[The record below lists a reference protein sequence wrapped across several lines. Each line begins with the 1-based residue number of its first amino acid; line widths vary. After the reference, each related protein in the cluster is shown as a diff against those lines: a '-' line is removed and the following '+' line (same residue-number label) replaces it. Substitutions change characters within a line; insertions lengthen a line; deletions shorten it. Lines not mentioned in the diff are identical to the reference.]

1 MNIGWNFPGNNNGQI
16 NGISEAGIETFK
28 GALIAS
34 LTREICQNSLDAV
47 LKESN
52 KPVRIEFDLASILSE
67 EVPGYSDLQDAIQ
80 GCYDFWKAANN
91 EKAVKFFHKAVEL
104 INQEEIKILRISDYN
119 TEGLTG
125 SDKEYS
131 SPWQNL
137 VKSNG
142 VSDKGASAG
151 GSFGIGKAAPFAC
164 SGIRTVFY
172 RTLDKDGI
180 RAAQGIARL
189 VSYRRAV
196 SDTETELT
204 TGIGYY
210 GNMDRNTCLSV
221 IEALDRLHIR
231 DRSGTDLFI
240 LGFEDQ
246 DNWQEAMITELLEG
260 FMLAFYR
267 GKLEVKVGEI
277 EITKNTL
284 PKMMEYY
291 KENAKTA
298 YDYYRV
304 MVAENA
310 QIFGMSFENMGIVN
324 LRVLVE
330 EGLNRKVLIS
340 RESGMKLFDKN
351 RISSSIQFSGVLD
364 MEGEAL
370 NGFFRKMESPQHN
383 AWEDDRYEEDP
394 AKAKKLRLALYKWIK
409 DTIIEIGQCVG
420 GDEMDAEGVGD
431 LLPDYFEYQN
441 QNGEDTEETISDTTK
456 EWKVKIASKPT
467 SIKEQDIEGDSIEGE
482 EVDYGDIQDGGET
495 SQDTPHGEPNDTT
508 GGRGDHVDVGPGEG
522 DRPFMVSKQV
532 KTHKMRLFMS
542 NRSQKEYTLTFTPG
556 APIKQGYL
564 EIYIAGEQGN
574 MEVNIQSA
582 WQVSGN
588 KQTLSCNK
596 HQIEL
601 KNLEK
606 GVAEKITFKLQED
619 EIYSLE
625 VKLYAREI

>member
-16 NGISEAGIETFK
+16 NGISEVGIETFK
-28 GALIAS
+28 GALIES
-34 LTREICQNSLDAV
+34 LTREVCQNSLDAV
-47 LKESN
+47 LKGSN
-52 KPVRIEFDLASILSE
+52 EPVRLEFDLVSVSSE
-67 EVPGYSDLQDAIQ
+67 EVPGYGELKNAIQ
-80 GCYDFWKAANN
+80 GCYDFWKALNN
-91 EKAVKFFHKAVEL
+91 EKAIKFFTKAVEL
-104 INQEEIKILRISDYN
+104 INRNEIKILRVSDYN

-142 VSDKGASAG
+142 VSDKGALAG

-172 RTLDKDGI
+172 RTLDKEGI

-189 VSYRRAV
+189 VSYRKQV

-210 GNMDRNTCLSV
+210 GDMEKNTCLPA

-231 DRSGTDLFI
+231 DKSGTDLFI
-240 LGFEDQ
+240 LGFEGHN
-246 DNWQEAMITELLEG
+246 NWQEDMIIELLEG

-267 GKLEVKVGEI
+267 GKLEVKVGEV
-277 EITKNTL
+277 EITRSTL
-284 PKMMEYY
+284 PKIMECY

-304 MVAENA
+304 MIAENA
-310 QIFGMSFENMGIVN
+310 QIFSMPFENMGTVN
-324 LRVLVE
+324 LRVLLE
-330 EGLNRKVLIS
+330 DGLNRKVLIS

-351 RISSSIQFSGVLD
+351 RISSTIQFSGVLD

-383 AWEDDRYEEDP
+383 AWEDDRYEENP

-409 DTIIEIGQCVG
+409 ETIIEIGQCVG

-431 LLPDYFEYQN
+431 LLPDYFQYQN
-441 QNGEDTEETISDTTK
+441 QNGEETEETISDTTK
-456 EWKVKIASKPT
+456 EWNVKIASKPA
-467 SIKEQDIEGDSIEGE
+467 SIKDQDTEGNSIEGE
-482 EVDYGDIQDGGET
+482 DIDYGDMIDEGEA
-495 SQDTPHGEPNDTT
+495 SQDVPHGEPNDIA
-508 GGRGDHVDVGPGEG
+508 GGQGDKVEAGPGDG
-522 DRPFMVSKQV
+522 DRPFIVSKQV
-532 KTHKMRLFMS
+532 RTHKMRLFMS
-542 NRSQKEYTLTFTPG
+542 NRSQQEYNLTFIPSES
-556 APIKQGYL
+556 IKQGYL
-564 EIYIAGEQGN
+564 EIHIAGEQGN

-582 WQVSGN
+582 WQISGN
-588 KQTLSCNK
+588 KQTISCNK
-596 HQIEL
+596 NRVQL
-601 KNLEK
+601 KNLIK
-606 GVAEKITFKLQED
+606 GTAEKITFKLQED

-625 VKLYAREI
+625 VKLYASEV

>member
-34 LTREICQNSLDAV
+34 LTREICQNSLDAA
-47 LKESN
+47 LKESK
-52 KPVRIEFDLASILSE
+52 KPVRIEFDLIATSSN
-67 EVPGYSDLQDAIQ
+67 EVPGYSDLKEAIQ
-80 GCYDFWKAANN
+80 GCYDFWKSLNN
-91 EKAVKFFHKAVEL
+91 EKAIKFFTKAVAL
-104 INQEEIKILRISDYN
+104 INQNKINILRISDYN

-142 VSDKGASAG
+142 VSNKGASAG

-172 RTLDKDGI
+172 RTLDKEGI

-189 VSYRRAV
+189 VSYQRV
-196 SDTETELT
+196 ISDTETELT

-210 GNMDRNTCLSV
+210 GNMEKNTCLPV
-221 IEALDRLHIR
+221 IETLDRLHIR
-231 DRSGTDLFI
+231 DKSGTDLFI
-240 LGFEDQ
+240 VGFEDQ
-246 DNWQEAMITELLEG
+246 NNWQEAMITELLES

-277 EITKNTL
+277 EITQSTL
-284 PKMMEYY
+284 ARVIEDY

-304 MVAENA
+304 MTAKDTQV
-310 QIFGMSFENMGIVN
+310 FSTPFENMGVVN
-324 LRVLVE
+324 LRVLLE
-330 EGLNRKVLIS
+330 DGLNRKVLIS

-364 MEGEAL
+364 MEGEVL

-383 AWEDDRYEEDP
+383 AWEDDRYEENP

-409 DTIIEIGQCVG
+409 DTIIQIGQCIG
-420 GDEMDAEGVGD
+420 GDEIDAEGVGD
-431 LLPDYFEYQN
+431 LLPDYFQYQN
-441 QNGEDTEETISDTTK
+441 QKGEETEETISDMTK
-456 EWKVKIASKPT
+456 EWSVKIASKPT
-467 SIKEQDIEGDSIEGE
+467 SIKEHEPEGKSVEGE
-482 EVDYGDIQDGGET
+482 DIDYGD
-495 SQDTPHGEPNDTT
+495 
-508 GGRGDHVDVGPGEG
+508 EG
-522 DRPFMVSKQV
+522 DRPSGEPNGDTNDSNGNGGGQGDRGTGGPGDASRPFTVAKQV

-542 NRSQKEYTLTFTPG
+542 NRSQQEYTLTFIPSKS
-556 APIKQGYL
+556 IKQGHL
-564 EIYIAGEQGN
+564 EIHIAGEQGN

-582 WQVSGN
+582 HQISRG
-588 KQTLSCNK
+588 KQEISCNNN
-596 HQIEL
+596 QIKVE
-601 KNLEK
+601 NLIKDKE
-606 GVAEKITFKLQED
+606 EKITFKLQED
-619 EIYSLE
+619 ETYSLE
-625 VKLYAREI
+625 VKLYASEI